1 MRDFSDKYVAA
12 EAWRLLAEVN
22 ANLQRW
28 DQALSDLGI
37 ALQQLPGARHLRL
50 RRALLLEQKGD
61 DAAALGELET
71 LVREAVDSPQLLGH
85 LARALDHA
93 GRGDEAKLT
102 IEDGLRR
109 WPVDAGLH
117 RALAGLLWQR
127 SSADEALQPLQRA
140 LAAHP
145 REMPLRLVAA
155 DLWRSMGSPGHA
167 LRLLEG
173 GLAMAPDSSTLLTS
187 IGVLLDDLGRLDEA
201 RTHLEAAVAR
211 APAAIQPRRN
221 LIPTLLRLADA
232 PAALRLATDL
242 SGQFPDDQQLIAWRA
257 TALRMLGDPRYRQ
270 LYDYERL
277 VRASQL
283 TPPPEFT
290 DIRAFNALFAAELT
304 RLHRASRHPLAQSL
318 RGGTQTSRNLRA
330 DNPLVA
336 AFFAMLDAPIRDY
349 MADLRREDAAH
360 PVDRRVRAGYR
371 IAGSWSVKLE
381 PGGFHVN
388 HVHPQGWLSS
398 AYYVELPGITPGEDA
413 RAGWL
418 KFGEPAVAIPGCG
431 PEHFVQPRPGLLV
444 LFPSYVWHG
453 TVPFGTGGR
462 RLTAAFDVLP
472 D

>member
-1 MRDFSDKYVAA
+1 MNSPQPHPQLQHIVSLALKGERERAEAAVRDFSDKYVAA

-85 LARALDHA
+85 LARELDHA

-167 LRLLEG
+167 L
-173 GLAMAPDSSTLLTS
+173 
-187 IGVLLDDLGRLDEA
+187 
-201 RTHLEAAVAR
+201 
-211 APAAIQPRRN
+211 
-221 LIPTLLRLADA
+221 
-232 PAALRLATDL
+232 
-242 SGQFPDDQQLIAWRA
+242 
-257 TALRMLGDPRYRQ
+257 
-270 LYDYERL
+270 
-277 VRASQL
+277 
-283 TPPPEFT
+283 
-290 DIRAFNALFAAELT
+290 
-304 RLHRASRHPLAQSL
+304 
-318 RGGTQTSRNLRA
+318 
-330 DNPLVA
+330 
-336 AFFAMLDAPIRDY
+336 
-349 MADLRREDAAH
+349 
-360 PVDRRVRAGYR
+360 
-371 IAGSWSVKLE
+371 
-381 PGGFHVN
+381 
-388 HVHPQGWLSS
+388 
-398 AYYVELPGITPGEDA
+398 
-413 RAGWL
+413 
-418 KFGEPAVAIPGCG
+418 
-431 PEHFVQPRPGLLV
+431 
-444 LFPSYVWHG
+444 
-453 TVPFGTGGR
+453 
-462 RLTAAFDVLP
+462 
-472 D
+472 